1 MSNGLRDRFGFA
13 PARARGR
20 PSPAAGAEPG
30 GDGGD
35 GGRRDAVDAVG
46 KITAALEVVENAGGI
61 NGR

>member
-30 GDGGD
+30 GDGG
-35 GGRRDAVDAVG
+35 RRDTVDTVG
-46 KITAALEVVENAGGI
+46 KTSAVLEVVKNARGI